1 MKKRLQALLVVTFV
15 LLLSVGLAQAAEK
28 EVNLT
33 WMAGSAGGGWYQMA
47 AGISA
52 IVKDA
57 DPGITIKVLPGG
69 GTQNPPALA
78 EKKVDI
84 AFGLPFLNKAAI
96 DGTTPYEKK
105 YSELRLLACGYMSLN
120 HLHLFAGED
129 TPYKTMDDVFGGKH
143 KPRLAT
149 SQQGASEVYILERV
163 LEVYGTSIDGLSNK
177 GYHLARGNY
186 SFQVSQFKDQNVDVV
201 WSFYAAP
208 TASVTEATI
217 GRALRLIHFPEKV
230 RNHLKQYGIE
240 PCEIPAG
247 AYPKAVNGNEAIK
260 VSCNGSAILVHKDM
274 PDDVAYRLAK
284 AINGN
289 VDKVHKV
296 HAGMASY
303 EPALGLQGSPG
314 VPPHPGAVKYY
325 KEKGWAK

>member
-163 LEVYGTSIDGLSNK
+163 LDEVSYTAPEMEEKRFVITADYVKRQLAEISANEDLS
-177 GYHLARGNY
+177 R
-186 SFQVSQFKDQNVDVV
+186 F
-201 WSFYAAP
+201 
-208 TASVTEATI
+208 
-217 GRALRLIHFPEKV
+217 
-230 RNHLKQYGIE
+230 
-240 PCEIPAG
+240 
-247 AYPKAVNGNEAIK
+247 
-260 VSCNGSAILVHKDM
+260 IL
-274 PDDVAYRLAK
+274 
-284 AINGN
+284 
-289 VDKVHKV
+289 
-296 HAGMASY
+296 
-303 EPALGLQGSPG
+303 
-314 VPPHPGAVKYY
+314 
-325 KEKGWAK
+325 

>member
-1 MKKRLQALLVVTFV
+1 MKKRLEALVVVIV
-15 LLLSVGLAQAAEK
+15 LLLFSAGLAQAADK

-52 IVKDA
+52 IIKDA

-105 YSELRLLACGYMSLN
+105 YPELRLLACGYMSLN

-129 TPYKTMDDVFGGKH
+129 TPYKTMDDVFGGKYQ
-143 KPRLAT
+143 PRLAT

-163 LEVYGTSIDGLSNK
+163 LEVYNTSIDGLAKK
-177 GYHLARGNY
+177 GYHIARGNY
-186 SFQVSQFKDQNVDVV
+186 SFQVSQFKDKNVDVV

-217 GRALRLIHFPEKV
+217 GRDLRLIQFPEKV
-230 RNHLKQYGIE
+230 RNHLKKYGIE

-284 AINGN
+284 AINEN
-289 VDKVHKV
+289 VEKVHKV

-303 EPALGLQGSPG
+303 KPELGLQGSPG
-314 VPPHPGAVKYY
+314 VPPHPGALKYY